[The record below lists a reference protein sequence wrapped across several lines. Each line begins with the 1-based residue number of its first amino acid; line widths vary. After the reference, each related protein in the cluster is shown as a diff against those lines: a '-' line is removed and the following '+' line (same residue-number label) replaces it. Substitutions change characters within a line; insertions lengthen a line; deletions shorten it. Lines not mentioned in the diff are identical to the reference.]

1 MFDDWMNVWRETVDS
16 FDREL
21 HGDGGD
27 GASRGM
33 RRQLVAA
40 RTALARIQTE
50 VERAVADAARERDTE
65 QVCLRRQSMALGIAD
80 EETARI
86 AGEYAGRH
94 AERADLYERKAAV
107 LREEQ
112 ELMRRDLDVMESE
125 FSARLETAAGDDS
138 DDDALEGGKASP
150 LDEEDRAAQ
159 DRQDLELARLRRE
172 RAASE
177 KLEELKRRMRS

>member
-21 HGDGGD
+21 HGDEGTD

-40 RTALARIQTE
+40 RTALSRIQTD
-50 VERAVADAARERDTE
+50 VERAAAEAGKERDAQ
-65 QVCLRRQSMALGIAD
+65 QVCLRRQAMAQGIDD

-86 AGEYAGRH
+86 AGEYADRH
-94 AERADLYERKAAV
+94 AERADLYERKTAV
-107 LREEQ
+107 LREELA
-112 ELMRRDLDVMESE
+112 LMQRDLDVMESE
-125 FSARLETAAGDDS
+125 FSARLESGTGAVGEDTGSSSMHS
-138 DDDALEGGKASP
+138 D
-150 LDEEDRAAQ
+150 EDRAEQ